1 MTRALVLA
9 VCLLLLA
16 ACGAA
21 EPTAAE
27 RGYAEALRA
36 LREGRPRDAAAAAE
50 EAAREDAAAFAP
62 RRDFVRG
69 NVAFAAS
76 EAAEAEAEKPDAPPD
91 ALEVALAHAEDAV
104 AHWGRAASSRDDW
117 PSARRNLERGLL
129 RLAALRAKQR
139 SRSAKPP
146 EERPPPPE
154 ATPPTPERR
163 ERDKDPATVDLETKE
178 LRPEDVARLWQV
190 LAQKE
195 REKRAA
201 RRAARAAD
209 PAAAERDW

>member
-1 MTRALVLA
+1 MTRTLTTFALV
-9 VCLLLLA
+9 LLLA
-16 ACGAA
+16 ACGAP

-27 RGYAEALRA
+27 RAYERALAA

-104 AHWGRAASSRDDW
+104 AHWGRAAASRDDW
-117 PSARRNLERGLL
+117 PAARRNLERGLL
-129 RLAALRAKQR
+129 RLAALRAKQK
-139 SRSAKPP
+139 SRSAKPS

-154 ATPPTPERR
+154 EAPPPPERR
-163 ERDKDPATVDLETKE
+163 EPDGDPANVDVETKE
-178 LRPEDVARLWQV
+178 LRPEDVSRLWQV

-201 RRAARAAD
+201 RRAARATD